1 VKAISKEESIMKTRV
16 AVLFACLCLIL
27 GASVAPAAD
36 QTASGTV
43 TETGMSGIILK
54 GAGGAEVKYWTGK
67 ETRYSPSDWRPM
79 DGDKIKVAYYAKTS
93 KKGETKLVATQVDL
107 VQSDPNRVELKS
119 PAAGTV
125 REVGHTG
132 IIVDMDATK
141 TAIKF
146 STGRNTVFTPGGQ
159 KPAVGNRVKIT
170 FTRTPSKWGGGYA
183 YIADVVDRQ

>member
-1 VKAISKEESIMKTRV
+1 MKKLLAMLV
-16 AVLFACLCLIL
+16 ACACLAL
-27 GASVAPAAD
+27 GASLAPAAD
-36 QTASGTV
+36 QAASGTV

-67 ETRYSPSDWRPM
+67 ETRYSPPDWRPM
-79 DGDKIKVAYYAKTS
+79 VSDKIKVAYHAKTS
-93 KKGETKLVATQVDL
+93 KRGETKLVATQVDL
-107 VQSDPNRVELKS
+107 VQADPNRVELKS
-119 PAAGTV
+119 PATGTV

-146 STGRNTVFTPGGQ
+146 STGRKTVFTPGGQ

-170 FTRTPSKWGGGYA
+170 FTRMPSKWGAGYA